1 MKEETEEEILGD
13 NDDETATTGYA
24 EARETVKKWRAMLFS
39 HDKKKLH
46 GIKCQLTSQ

>member
-24 EARETVKKWRAMLFS
+24 EARETVKK
-39 HDKKKLH
+39 
-46 GIKCQLTSQ
+46 